1 MAQHRNGK
9 TVARASGY
17 CECRLGSTGLKLG
30 GLNAADGPGVLAQ
43 KKTTWQSHF
52 LCAFVGGRTRAN
64 GVVLRLGFHCY
75 AVLVIASTNTCNPI
89 EKTASRG
96 VPIDV
101 WQWIE
106 GQRRYREMKHF
117 LP

>member
-1 MAQHRNGK
+1 M
-9 TVARASGY
+9 
-17 CECRLGSTGLKLG
+17 GLKLG
-30 GLNAADGPGVLAQ
+30 GLNAADGDWNFGT
-43 KKTTWQSHF
+43 KKPTWQSRF
-52 LCAFVGGRTRAN
+52 LCTFVGGRTGAN
-64 GVVLRLGFHCY
+64 GVVLRLGFHSY